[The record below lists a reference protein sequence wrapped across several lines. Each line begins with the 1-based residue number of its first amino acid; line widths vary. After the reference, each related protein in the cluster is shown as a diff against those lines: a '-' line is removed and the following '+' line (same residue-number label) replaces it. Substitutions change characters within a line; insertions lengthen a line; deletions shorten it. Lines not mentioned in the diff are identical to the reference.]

1 MFETKKQTATI
12 GGDDLRG
19 VADLVPALIS
29 FYDLQHVC
37 RFANAFHREWCHADP
52 SAYVGRPMRDCIG
65 PDLYGSHAPF
75 LKKVAAGESV
85 SFEAV
90 VPHRNGGTCNSTIN
104 YHPKFGPAGL
114 EGFFIVVT
122 FPDEDR
128 RAHEAIAK
136 SEYRYRNM
144 FQAMAVA
151 FWECDFTGVGD
162 TLRAWRAAG
171 IEDLRR
177 HFAQH
182 PECIRTLTQ
191 ATRTIDVNQKAVQL
205 FRATRKEDLLGPTD
219 RFWPAASEPVFAQSI
234 LAAVHRDPYFQAET
248 RLLAVD
254 GEEIDVLF
262 TVSFSPEVVG
272 KGTILIG
279 VIDMQVRNRA
289 LSDLHR
295 LQDELAHA
303 ARVSTLG
310 ELTASI
316 AHEVNQPLAAIV
328 TNGEASLRWLRRS
341 DPDVAEAQSAIT
353 RVIADGKRASDIITR
368 IRALSRKTE
377 FRKEVVDLQEI
388 IDDAAALLR
397 REFQANAV
405 ALHTECAS
413 DLPPIFADRIQV
425 QQVLV
430 NLLMNGIQA
439 TAHGEIRKIAVN
451 ARREGEEAVLV
462 EVRDTGSGVAD
473 NDLNRLFQPFFT
485 TKNAGMGMGL
495 SICRSIV
502 EAHGGRIWAE
512 PQLPRGTA
520 LRFSLPAGAGV

>member
-1 MFETKKQTATI
+1 MFETRNQTATL
-12 GGDDLRG
+12 GGDDLLG

-29 FYDLQHVC
+29 YYDLEHIC
-37 RFANAFHREWCHADP
+37 RFANAYHREWCQTEP
-52 SAYVGRPMRDCIG
+52 SSYIGLPMRDCIG

-75 LKKVAAGESV
+75 LKKVAAGETV
-85 SFEAV
+85 SFEAT
-90 VPHRNGGTCNSTIN
+90 VPHRSGGTCNSTIN

-171 IEDLRR
+171 VDDLRR
-177 HFAQH
+177 HFDLY
-182 PECIRTLTQ
+182 PVCIRDLTK

-205 FRATRKEDLLGPTD
+205 FRANRMEDLLGPID
-219 RFWPAASEPVFAQSI
+219 RFWPASSEPVFAQSI

-248 RLLAVD
+248 RLFAVD

-279 VIDMQVRNRA
+279 VIDMQERNRA

-328 TNGEASLRWLRRS
+328 TNGEASLRWLRHS
-341 DPDVAEAQSAIT
+341 DPDVAEAFSAIT
-353 RVIADGKRASDIITR
+353 RVISDGKRASDIIAR
-368 IRALSRKTE
+368 IRALSKKTE
-377 FRKEVVDLQEI
+377 FRKEVIDLQEI

-397 REFQANAV
+397 REFQTNDV
-405 ALHTECAS
+405 ALHTEYAG
-413 DLPPIFADRIQV
+413 DLPTVFADRIQV
-425 QQVLV
+425 QQVVV
-430 NLLMNGIQA
+430 NLLMNSIQA
-439 TAHGEIRKIAVN
+439 TANSDTRRIAVS
-451 ARREGEEAVLV
+451 ARYDGEASVLV
-462 EVRDTGSGVAD
+462 DVRDTGCGFSDAD
-473 NDLNRLFQPFFT
+473 FARLFQPFFT
-485 TKNAGMGMGL
+485 TKGAGMGMGL

-512 PQLPRGTA
+512 RDNPHGTVF
-520 LRFSLPAGAGV
+520 RFSLPVGAGA